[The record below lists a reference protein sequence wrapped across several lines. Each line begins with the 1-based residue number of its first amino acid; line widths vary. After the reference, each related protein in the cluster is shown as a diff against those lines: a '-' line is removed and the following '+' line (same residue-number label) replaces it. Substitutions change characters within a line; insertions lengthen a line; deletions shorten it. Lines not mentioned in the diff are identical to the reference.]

1 MIQKFF
7 FKKKVK
13 NAQNHLIRKVIWLKS
28 IFQHPYQI
36 SPITRWSEARL
47 RKFFDQKFFE
57 NFFFKNAQNASIRVK
72 NMFSR
77 F

>member
-1 MIQKFF
+1 MIQNFF
-7 FKKKVK
+7 FKKKSKMFKIVQFQQLASINRSSSTLMK
-13 NAQNHLIRKVIWLKS
+13 ISLIKGG
-28 IFQHPYQI
+28 Q
-36 SPITRWSEARL
+36 SPDLENFSN
-47 RKFFDQKFFE
+47 K